1 MRRRH
6 LWQDPVSCKIV
17 VDENCLQVKK
27 FTNFSFEF
35 SYENENGIQQRL
47 LKFFQISGFLNS
59 TYKPTL
65 VQNFSGMKVYNA
77 LVLPILLYRNE
88 IWNLRKKGQIAIDI
102 KQYQVLQ
109 KNTRYIIL
117 PPNEL
122 SNFGRFVIRTSFRKK

>member
-1 MRRRH
+1 M
-6 LWQDPVSCKIV
+6 
-17 VDENCLQVKK
+17 DENCLQVKK
-27 FTNFSFEF
+27 ITNFSFEF

-47 LKFFQISGFLNS
+47 LKFAQISGFLNS
-59 TYKPTL
+59 TFKPTL
-65 VQNFSGMKVYNA
+65 VQNFSGMKVYNS
-77 LVLPILLYRNE
+77 LVLPILLYRKE

-122 SNFGRFVIRTSFRKK
+122 RNFGRFVSRTSFRKK

>member
-6 LWQDPVSCKIV
+6 LWQDPVSCKFV
-17 VDENCLQVKK
+17 VDKNCLQVKK

-47 LKFFQISGFLNS
+47 QKFAQISWFLNS
-59 TYKPTL
+59 TFKSIL
-65 VQNFSGMKVYNA
+65 VRNFSRMKVYNS
-77 LVLPILLYRNE
+77 LVLPILLYRKE
-88 IWNLRKKGQIAIDI
+88 IWNLRKKEQIAIDI

-122 SNFGRFVIRTSFRKK
+122 RNFGRFVSRTSFRKK